1 MTNQTKPISFTDT
14 EKAYAHLSN
23 KKLLKIYRVYKLLSN
38 KFFVNVGTVLV
49 KIANAIYF
57 PLKPF
62 VKNNFYNTF
71 CGGESLRDCTPT
83 INLLQQRGVNIDL
96 NYSVETKHSE
106 KEFDKTFSKLK
117 GAIEFA
123 SRKSNVNVICCKPT
137 GLGKHEI
144 IEKFQK
150 EGKLSKNEQAEFIE
164 MTKRMDNLCSLAKEN
179 DIKIYWDAE
188 ESWVQK
194 EIDNLVN
201 ALMKKYNK
209 EKAVVF
215 NTYQMY
221 RVDKLGDLKNNI
233 QQAKEQ
239 GYYFGVKMV
248 RGAYVDKENDW
259 AKEHGV
265 PTVIQKSKQDTDNDF
280 NAAISLCLDNIE
292 NLSLCIA
299 SHNEQSNFFA
309 AQLMTAKNIVPN
321 HPNIEFSQLYGMG
334 DFITFNL
341 AENGYNAS
349 KYLPF
354 GPVREVIPYLIRR
367 ADENKSVNG
376 QTGRELEMLT
386 KEKKRRQL

>member
-1 MTNQTKPISFTDT
+1 MTSPNNPFSFNDT

-23 KKLLKIYRVYKLLSN
+23 NKLLKKYRVYKLLSN
-38 KFFVNVGTVLV
+38 KFFVNTGTILV
-49 KIANAIYF
+49 KFANAIYF

-62 VKNNFYNTF
+62 VKNNFYDVF
-71 CGGESLRDCTPT
+71 CGGESLKECLPT
-83 INLLQQRGVNIDL
+83 INLLQQRNVNVDL

-106 KEFDKTFSKLK
+106 KEFEKTYRKLK

-123 SRKSNVNVICCKPT
+123 SRKSNVNVVCCKPT

-150 EGKLSKNEQAEFIE
+150 EGKLSKKEQFEFLE
-164 MTKRMDNLCSLAKEN
+164 MTKRMDNLCAIAKEN
-179 DIKIYWDAE
+179 DVKIYWDAE

-215 NTYQMY
+215 NTFQMY
-221 RVDKLGDLKNNI
+221 RIDKLDDLKNSI
-233 QQAKEQ
+233 KEAKEQ
-239 GYYFGVKMV
+239 GFYLGVKMV
-248 RGAYVDKENDW
+248 RGAYVEKENNW
-259 AKEHGV
+259 AKEQGV
-265 PTVIQKSKQDTDNDF
+265 PTVIQKNKQNTDNDF
-280 NAAISLCLDNIE
+280 NTGIALCLDNIE
-292 NLSLCIA
+292 HISLCIA
-299 SHNEQSNFFA
+299 SHNEQSNMLA
-309 AQLMTAKNIVPN
+309 TQLMKEKNIVAN

-341 AENGYNAS
+341 AENGYNTA

-354 GPVREVIPYLIRR
+354 GPVKEVIPYLIRR
-367 ADENKSVNG
+367 ADENKSVDG

-386 KEKKRRQL
+386 KEKKRRKL